1 LNILQSIVLGLIQ
14 GITEFFPIS
23 SSGHLVIIPYF
34 SSWDYPPLY
43 FTVTV
48 HFATL
53 LAVLTVLYRDAWRII
68 RGFALGLFN
77 RKWRSG
83 TDFKMGLYIIIATIP
98 AVLMGLFLDEF
109 IESIFSKPLVVA
121 IFLLV
126 TAFILWGGE
135 YRGRKVKQ
143 KKSLTYLSS
152 AVSGIGQALAV
163 FPGISRAGATISFAR
178 FFGVKREEAVKFS
191 FLLSIPII
199 LGSFVFEL
207 SRSAGTVLGGGE
219 NTVWV
224 LFAGLASAYLS
235 GIFAIKYLLYL
246 TKKKNLNIFA
256 VYCICLSI
264 AIFVFYI
271 INNIT

>member
-1 LNILQSIVLGLIQ
+1 MSILQSIVLGLIQ

-34 SSWDYPPLY
+34 SGWDYPPLY

-53 LAVLTVLYRDAWRII
+53 LAVLTVLHRDAWRII
-68 RGFALGLFN
+68 RGFVLGLFKK
-77 RKWRSG
+77 KWRKSA
-83 TDFKMGLYIIIATIP
+83 DFKMGLYIIIATIP
-98 AVLMGLFLDEF
+98 AVLMGLFLNDL
-109 IESIFSKPLVVA
+109 IESIFSKPLIVA
-121 IFLLV
+121 VFLLV

-143 KKSLTYLSS
+143 KKSLTYISS
-152 AVSGIGQALAV
+152 LASGIGQALAV
-163 FPGISRAGATISFAR
+163 FPGISRSGATISFAR
-178 FFGVKREEAVKFS
+178 FFGIKREAAVKFS

-207 SRSAGTVLGGGE
+207 SRSGSSVFSGGE
-219 NTVWV
+219 NTVLL
-224 LFAGLASAYLS
+224 LFAGLVSAYLA
-235 GIFAIKYLLYL
+235 GFFAIKYLLYL

-256 VYCICLSI
+256 IYCVCLSI

-271 INNIT
+271 VNNNI

>member
-1 LNILQSIVLGLIQ
+1 LSILQSIVLGLIQ

-23 SSGHLVIIPYF
+23 SSGHLVIIPFF
-34 SSWDYPPLY
+34 SGWDYPPLY

-68 RGFALGLFN
+68 RGFVLGLFKREW
-77 RKWRSG
+77 RKS

-98 AVLMGLFLDEF
+98 AVLMGLFLNDL
-109 IESIFSKPLVVA
+109 IESIFSKPLIVA
-121 IFLLV
+121 VFLLV

-143 KKSLTYLSS
+143 NKSLTYISS
-152 AVSGIGQALAV
+152 LASGIGQALAV
-163 FPGISRAGATISFAR
+163 FPGISRSGATISFAR
-178 FFGVKREEAVKFS
+178 FFGIKREAAVKFS

-199 LGSFVFEL
+199 LGSFAFEL
-207 SRSAGTVLGGGE
+207 SRSGSTVFSGGE
-219 NTVWV
+219 NTV
-224 LFAGLASAYLS
+224 LILLAGLVSAYLA
-235 GIFAIKYLLYL
+235 GFFAIKYLLYL

-256 VYCICLSI
+256 IYCICLSI

-271 INNIT
+271 VNYNI

>member
-1 LNILQSIVLGLIQ
+1 MSILQSIVLGLIQ

-34 SSWDYPPLY
+34 SGWDYPPLY

-53 LAVLTVLYRDAWRII
+53 LAVLTVLHRDAWRII
-68 RGFALGLFN
+68 RGFILGLFKK
-77 RKWRSG
+77 KWRKSA
-83 TDFKMGLYIIIATIP
+83 DFKMGLYIIIATIP
-98 AVLMGLFLDEF
+98 AVLMGLFLNDL
-109 IESIFSKPLVVA
+109 IESIFSKPLIVA
-121 IFLLV
+121 VFLLV

-143 KKSLTYLSS
+143 NKSLTYISS
-152 AVSGIGQALAV
+152 LASGIGQALAV
-163 FPGISRAGATISFAR
+163 FPGISRSGASISFAR
-178 FFGVKREEAVKFS
+178 FFGIKREAAVKFS

-207 SRSAGTVLGGGE
+207 SRSGSTVFSGGE
-219 NTVWV
+219 NTVLI
-224 LFAGLASAYLS
+224 LFAGLVSAYLA
-235 GIFAIKYLLYL
+235 GFFAIKYLLYL

-256 VYCICLSI
+256 IYCICLSI

-271 INNIT
+271 VNNNI

>member
-1 LNILQSIVLGLIQ
+1 LSILQSIVLGLIQ

-34 SSWDYPPLY
+34 SGWDYPPLY

-53 LAVLTVLYRDAWRII
+53 LAVLTVLYRDAWRIT
-68 RGFALGLFN
+68 RGFVLGLFKK
-77 RKWRSG
+77 KWRKSK
-83 TDFKMGLYIIIATIP
+83 DFKMGLYIIIATVP
-98 AVLMGLFLDEF
+98 AVFMGLFLDDF
-109 IESIFSKPLVVA
+109 IESIFSRPLVVA
-121 IFLLV
+121 AFLLV

-135 YRGRKVKQ
+135 YRGKKVKQ

-152 AVSGIGQALAV
+152 VASGIGQALAV
-163 FPGISRAGATISFAR
+163 FPGISRSGATISFAR
-178 FFGVKREEAVKFS
+178 FFGIKREEAVRFS

-199 LGSFVFEL
+199 LGSFVFEI
-207 SRSAGTVLGGGE
+207 SRSGSIVLSGGG
-219 NTVWV
+219 NTVWS
-224 LFAGLASAYLS
+224 LLAGLVSAYLS
-235 GIFAIKYLLYL
+235 GFFAIKYLLYL

-264 AIFVFYI
+264 SIFVFYI
-271 INNIT
+271 INNII

>member
-1 LNILQSIVLGLIQ
+1 M
-14 GITEFFPIS
+14 
-23 SSGHLVIIPYF
+23 VIIPYF
-34 SSWDYPPLY
+34 SGWDYPPLY

-53 LAVLTVLYRDAWRII
+53 LAVLTVLYRDAWKII
-68 RGFALGLFN
+68 RGFALGLFD
-77 RKWRSG
+77 RKLRKS

-98 AVLMGLFLDEF
+98 AVLAGLFLNDL

-121 IFLLV
+121 VFLLV
-126 TAFILWGGE
+126 TAFMLWAGE
-135 YRGRKVKQ
+135 YRGRKVEQ
-143 KKSLTYLSS
+143 KKSLTLLSS
-152 AVSGIGQALAV
+152 LASGIGQALAV

-178 FFGVKREEAVKFS
+178 FFGIKREAAVKFS

-207 SRSAGTVLGGGE
+207 SRSTDAILGGGA
-219 NTVWV
+219 NMLWV
-224 LFAGLASAYLS
+224 LLTGLLSAYLS
-235 GIFAIKYLLYL
+235 GFFAIKYLLYL

-271 INNIT
+271 INNII

>member
-1 LNILQSIVLGLIQ
+1 MNILQSIVLGLIQ

-34 SSWDYPPLY
+34 FGWDYPPLY

-68 RGFALGLFN
+68 RGFALGLFR
-77 RKWRSG
+77 RKWRES
-83 TDFKMGLYIIIATIP
+83 TDFKLGLYIIIATIP
-98 AVLMGLFLDEF
+98 AVLVGLFLNDL

-121 IFLLV
+121 VFLLV

-143 KKSLTYLSS
+143 KNSLNYISS
-152 AVSGIGQALAV
+152 VASGIGQALAV
-163 FPGISRAGATISFAR
+163 FPGISRAGSTISFAR
-178 FFGVKREEAVKFS
+178 FFGVKREEAVRFS

-207 SRSAGTVLGGGE
+207 SRSAGAVLNGGE

-235 GIFAIKYLLYL
+235 GFFTIKYLLYL

>member
-1 LNILQSIVLGLIQ
+1 MSILQSIVLGLIQ

-34 SSWDYPPLY
+34 SGWDYPPLY

-53 LAVLTVLYRDAWRII
+53 LAVLTVLHRDAWRII
-68 RGFALGLFN
+68 RGFVLGLFKK
-77 RKWRSG
+77 KWRKSA
-83 TDFKMGLYIIIATIP
+83 DFKMGLYIIIATIP
-98 AVLMGLFLDEF
+98 AVLMGLFLNDL

-121 IFLLV
+121 VFLLV

-143 KKSLTYLSS
+143 NKSLTYISS
-152 AVSGIGQALAV
+152 LASGIGQALAV
-163 FPGISRAGATISFAR
+163 FPGTSRSGATISFAR
-178 FFGVKREEAVKFS
+178 FFGIKREAAVKFS

-207 SRSAGTVLGGGE
+207 SRSSSSVFSGGE
-219 NTVWV
+219 NTVLI
-224 LFAGLASAYLS
+224 LFTGLVSAYLA
-235 GIFAIKYLLYL
+235 GFFAIKYLLYL

-256 VYCICLSI
+256 IYCICLSI

-271 INNIT
+271 VNNNI

>member
-1 LNILQSIVLGLIQ
+1 MSILQSIVLGLIQ

-34 SSWDYPPLY
+34 SGWDYPPLY

-53 LAVLTVLYRDAWRII
+53 LAVLTVLHRDAWRII
-68 RGFALGLFN
+68 RGFVLGLFKK
-77 RKWRSG
+77 KWRKSV
-83 TDFKMGLYIIIATIP
+83 DFKMGLYIIIATIP
-98 AVLMGLFLDEF
+98 AVLMGLFLNDL
-109 IESIFSKPLVVA
+109 IESIFSKPLIVA
-121 IFLLV
+121 VFLLV

-143 KKSLTYLSS
+143 NKSLTYISS
-152 AVSGIGQALAV
+152 LASGIGQALAV
-163 FPGISRAGATISFAR
+163 FPGISRSGATISFAR
-178 FFGVKREEAVKFS
+178 FFGIKREAAVKFS

-207 SRSAGTVLGGGE
+207 SRSGSSVFSGGE
-219 NTVWV
+219 NTVLL
-224 LFAGLASAYLS
+224 LFAGLVSAYLA
-235 GIFAIKYLLYL
+235 GFFAIKYLLYL

-256 VYCICLSI
+256 IYCVCLSI

-271 INNIT
+271 VNNNI

>member
-1 LNILQSIVLGLIQ
+1 MSILQSIVLGLIQ

-34 SSWDYPPLY
+34 SGWDYPPLY

-53 LAVLTVLYRDAWRII
+53 LAVLTVLHSDAWRII
-68 RGFALGLFN
+68 RGFVLGLFKK
-77 RKWRSG
+77 KWRKSA
-83 TDFKMGLYIIIATIP
+83 DFKMGLYIIIATIP
-98 AVLMGLFLDEF
+98 AVLMGLFLNGL

-121 IFLLV
+121 VFLLV

-135 YRGRKVKQ
+135 YRGRKVEQ
-143 KKSLTYLSS
+143 NKSLTYISS
-152 AVSGIGQALAV
+152 LASGIGQALAV

-178 FFGVKREEAVKFS
+178 FFGIKREAAVKFS

-207 SRSAGTVLGGGE
+207 SRSGSTVFSGGE
-219 NTVWV
+219 NTVLI
-224 LFAGLASAYLS
+224 LFAGLVSAYLA
-235 GIFAIKYLLYL
+235 GFFAIKYLLYL

-256 VYCICLSI
+256 IYCICLSI

-271 INNIT
+271 VNNNI

>member
-34 SSWDYPPLY
+34 SGWDYPPLY

-68 RGFALGLFN
+68 RGFALGLFR
-77 RKWRSG
+77 RKWRKS
-83 TDFKMGLYIIIATIP
+83 TDFKLGLYIIIATIP
-98 AVLMGLFLDEF
+98 AVLVGLFLNDL

-121 IFLLV
+121 VFLLV

-143 KKSLTYLSS
+143 KKSLNYISS
-152 AVSGIGQALAV
+152 VASGIGQALAV
-163 FPGISRAGATISFAR
+163 FPGISRAGSTISFAR
-178 FFGVKREEAVKFS
+178 FFGIKREEAVRFS

-207 SRSAGTVLGGGE
+207 SRSAGAVLNGGE

-224 LFAGLASAYLS
+224 LFAGLVSAYIS
-235 GIFAIKYLLYL
+235 GFFAIKYLLYL

>member
-1 LNILQSIVLGLIQ
+1 LSILQSIVLGLIQ

-34 SSWDYPPLY
+34 SGWDYPPLY

-53 LAVLTVLYRDAWRII
+53 LAVLTVLHRDAWRII
-68 RGFALGLFN
+68 RGFVLGLFKK
-77 RKWRSG
+77 KWRKSA
-83 TDFKMGLYIIIATIP
+83 DFKMGLYIIIATIP
-98 AVLMGLFLDEF
+98 AVLMGLFLNDL

-121 IFLLV
+121 VFLLV

-143 KKSLTYLSS
+143 NKSLTYISS
-152 AVSGIGQALAV
+152 LASGIGQALAV
-163 FPGISRAGATISFAR
+163 FPGISRSGATISFAR
-178 FFGVKREEAVKFS
+178 FFGIKREAAVKFS

-199 LGSFVFEL
+199 LASFVFEL
-207 SRSAGTVLGGGE
+207 SRSGSSVFSGGE
-219 NTVWV
+219 NTVLI
-224 LFAGLASAYLS
+224 LFAGLVSAYLA
-235 GIFAIKYLLYL
+235 GFFAIKYLLYL

-256 VYCICLSI
+256 IYCICLSI

-271 INNIT
+271 VNNNI

>member
-1 LNILQSIVLGLIQ
+1 MNILQSIVLGLIQ

-34 SSWDYPPLY
+34 SGWDYPPLY

-53 LAVLTVLYRDAWRII
+53 LAVLTVFYRDAWRII
-68 RGFALGLFN
+68 RGFALGLFK
-77 RKWRSG
+77 RKWRKSI
-83 TDFKMGLYIIIATIP
+83 DFKMGLYIIIATIP
-98 AVLMGLFLDEF
+98 AVLVGLFLNDL

-121 IFLLV
+121 VFLLV

-152 AVSGIGQALAV
+152 VASGIGQALAV
-163 FPGISRAGATISFAR
+163 FPGISRAGSTISFAR
-178 FFGVKREEAVKFS
+178 FFGVRREEAVRFS

-199 LGSFVFEL
+199 FGSFVFEL
-207 SRSAGTVLGGGE
+207 SRSTSTLLSGGE
-219 NTVWV
+219 NTVWI
-224 LFAGLASAYLS
+224 LFAGLVSAYLS
-235 GIFAIKYLLYL
+235 GFFAIKYLLYL

-271 INNIT
+271 INNII